1 MPPMPRLRL
10 SVLACLAFALTPAL
24 RAADLDHT
32 LALQQAMAEA
42 RELLTANKS
51 SAAVAVL
58 EKQLASADG
67 NRGYLDLLR
76 SAYAAEVKRLQLT
89 NADPK
94 QVADIRTKLSL
105 IGGSVPATVPPAPE
119 PVATPAPPPPKPATT
134 PAPPSPIGLAAAGE
148 ALDTLRQAATLFN
161 EAGNDPKKFGLA
173 SRLFKSAFTKRVEMT
188 PEQLAAWAYCRI
200 RLAADQLNHAGKD
213 RAAANQV
220 IAEVEDALKLAPTNA
235 KLQQVGAD
243 VIAAARKRGGSRPAP
258 VADGWDVVETASF
271 RVRHHGQRAL
281 ADAIAQAAEA
291 KRTDIFTRWS
301 GPPGGAWQPKCDITL
316 HSTADAFAQAT
327 HQPAAAT
334 GHAEV
339 KLDGGRAVERRIDLR
354 ADDAT
359 AANDALPRELTTVVL
374 ADLFP
379 TAAPPRWAEA
389 GMAVLAASPAEV
401 DRYRRTLSRCYR
413 GGELFPVE
421 SLLTLKTPTTDRA
434 TAFYVE
440 SVSLVNF
447 LVRWKGEKAFTA
459 FLRDVQRYG
468 APAALKRQYGVN
480 DAKQLED
487 LWTRSELSVSRG
499 QTP

>member
-1 MPPMPRLRL
+1 MPPMPRLRPVAL
-10 SVLACLAFALTPAL
+10 TCLALALAPAL

-42 RELLTANKS
+42 RELLTANKT

-67 NRGYLDLLR
+67 NRGYLELLR
-76 SAYAAEVKRLQLT
+76 SAYAAEVKRLQLA

-105 IGGSVPATVPPAPE
+105 LGGSAPA
-119 PVATPAPPPPKPATT
+119 PAPPPMPAVTPAPSSPPKPVA
-134 PAPPSPIGLAAAGE
+134 APPSPVSLAAAGE

-161 EAGNDPKKFGLA
+161 EASSDPKKFGLA

-200 RLAADQLNHAGKD
+200 RLAADELNHAGKD
-213 RAAANQV
+213 PTAANQV

-235 KLQQVGAD
+235 KLQQVGAE
-243 VIAAARKRGGSRPAP
+243 VIAAARKRGGSRPASP
-258 VADGWDVVETASF
+258 AADGWDVVETASF

-281 ADAIAQAAEA
+281 ADAVARAAEA
-291 KRTDIFTRWS
+291 KRTGIFTRWS
-301 GPPGGAWQPKCDITL
+301 GPPGGAWRPKCDITL
-316 HSTADAFAQAT
+316 HATADAFARAT
-327 HQPAAAT
+327 RQPAAAT

-339 KLDGGRAVERRIDLR
+339 KLDGGRAVARRIDLR
-354 ADDAT
+354 ADDPT
-359 AANDALPRELTTVVL
+359 AADNALPRELTTVVL

-421 SLLTLKTPTTDRA
+421 SLLTLKAPTTDRA

-459 FLRDVQRYG
+459 FLRDAQRYG
-468 APAALKRQYGVN
+468 VPSALNRQYGVN